1 MKILDPEKGRRQR
14 LCSIEPMTMMQGG
27 SALASM
33 GGNIFQ
39 SIMGSKGSGKQAD
52 AIKQAAETGRQTA
65 LELSVKT
72 IHLRYGGTAVG
83 RNEGS
88 RGVTYCP

>member
-1 MKILDPEKGRRQR
+1 
-14 LCSIEPMTMMQGG
+14 MMQGG

-65 LELSVKT
+65 L
-72 IHLRYGGTAVG
+72 
-83 RNEGS
+83 
-88 RGVTYCP
+88 